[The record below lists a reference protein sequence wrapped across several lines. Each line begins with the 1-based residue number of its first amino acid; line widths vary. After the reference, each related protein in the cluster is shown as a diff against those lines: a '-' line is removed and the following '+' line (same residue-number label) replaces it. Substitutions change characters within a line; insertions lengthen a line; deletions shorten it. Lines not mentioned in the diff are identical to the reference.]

1 MDLTQDKF
9 QQVLY
14 EMFHTGKVPQHTP
27 LSSNEN
33 RCSASGKIEQ
43 MTFGQA
49 TVYVLSKLLAEKEN
63 KNRGFLVWHSTGSGK
78 MCAAAAATHAFAGS
92 DRTVYYITTAA
103 LNTASQGKFMTCMRS
118 LFKEDPQR
126 FEFSTYAIIA
136 HRMQKG
142 EFRQNSV
149 IIFDEVHNLFNPLPT
164 QRKEHEYVLDALM
177 SDKYPNIKVIIMTAT
192 PGNNREE
199 LLTLLNI
206 VRDRRKPKITFGGN
220 SKEFTK
226 SIVGLVSY
234 LDNSKDY
241 SMFPKF
247 NKDDQIEAP
256 MHPTHFAKY
265 LEKLEETPD
274 EDTKYSESSERR
286 YWIAARKYSNAQYDY
301 TQQTEEFSSKI
312 NALVQNIAKYPND
325 KHFVYS
331 AFYENRGTGGGH
343 GVNSIATV
351 LRRQY
356 GYELYKASAAT
367 TDLSEKNIPST
378 KKRFVILTA
387 KEFEK
392 ENKEDVLKMVNH
404 PENNHGQFVHV
415 VLASQGFNEGI
426 DLLAVRHVHL
436 LEPLVSFQAEKQ
448 AIGRVARH
456 CSHAQLKREFGEW
469 TVTVHRYFST
479 LPTSS
484 THSFVEV
491 DNIADEDTKD
501 DAFDANM
508 AESLMIDKKIYSE
521 ARERIKEMTQLESCL
536 KSAAMD
542 CILTSMFHGSEVDCI
557 HEYEIQR

>member
-9 QQVLY
+9 QQTLY
-14 EMFHTGKVPQHTP
+14 EFFQLGKAPLHTP

-33 RCSASGKIEQ
+33 RCTAPGKIEQ

-49 TVYVLSKLLAEKEN
+49 VVYVLSKALADKDN

-78 MCAAAAATHAFAGS
+78 MCAAAAATQAFADSG
-92 DRTVYYITTAA
+92 RMVYYITTAA
-103 LNTASQGKFMTCMRS
+103 LNTASQGKFMACAES
-118 LFKEDPQR
+118 LFKETPKK

-136 HRMQKG
+136 HIMQKG
-142 EFRQNSV
+142 QFPPNAV

-164 QRKEHEYVLDALM
+164 QKKEHEYVLDALL

-192 PGNNREE
+192 PGSNKSE

-206 VRDRRKPKITFGGN
+206 VRDRRRPPITFDGN
-220 SKEFTK
+220 VKEFTK

-234 LDNSKDY
+234 MDNSKDY

-247 NKDDQIEAP
+247 GKENNVEAP
-256 MHPTHFAKY
+256 MHPSHFAKY
-265 LEKLEETPD
+265 LEKLEETPN
-274 EDTKYSESSERR
+274 EDTRYDKRNERR
-286 YWIAARKYSNAQYDY
+286 YWIAARKYSNAQYDF
-301 TQQTEEFSSKI
+301 TTHTEEFSSKI
-312 NALVQNIAKYPND
+312 NALVQNIAKFPHD

-343 GVNSIATV
+343 GVNSIAKV
-351 LRRQY
+351 LRQHF
-356 GYELYKASAAT
+356 GYEQYKASAASA
-367 TDLSEKNIPST
+367 DAAKGAVPSP

-392 ENKEDVLKMVNH
+392 ESKEDVLKMVNH
-404 PENNHGQFVHV
+404 AGNSHGEFVHV

-426 DLLAVRHVHL
+426 DLLAVKHVHL
-436 LEPLVSFQAEKQ
+436 LEPLVSFDSEKQ

-479 LPTSS
+479 VPTSS
-484 THSFVEV
+484 KHSFVEV
-491 DNIADEDTKD
+491 ENIEDEDVKEQ
-501 DAFDANM
+501 AFDANM
-508 AESLMIDKKIYSE
+508 IESLMIDKKIYDE
-521 ARERIKEMTQLESCL
+521 ARERIKEMTQLETCL

-542 CILTSMFHGSEVDCI
+542 CILTSMFHGAEVDCV
-557 HEYEIQR
+557 HEYEVQR